1 MRQELYDLLPFILP
15 TKSTLTADQ
24 YTLLA
29 RKEFLTLYGHEIMNL
44 LHMTNIVAPEK
55 TYLPSADIPGAI
67 NTIKEYMDLVD
78 QASGI
83 FYLNNK
89 IQVCSG
95 TKTKPGFIE
104 NLYKQKQ
111 QGKIIPSELWHTK
124 KQRPGF
130 DNDCIVG
137 VIFWQFLVVFRR
149 VSIIARL
156 FPDDKNLAYNVANTS
171 RLIQE
176 TNELNNFLS
185 AFFARQSRVEGA
197 KKSAHKRGVPRE
209 RYAKLIYD
217 MGIQQKDT
225 LSQHISE
232 TRKRVRQE
240 YCKQYNCKN
249 SPLVDKILDDI
260 LISAPKR
267 DILAS

>member
-1 MRQELYDLLPFILP
+1 MRQDFYDLLPFILP
-15 TKSTLTADQ
+15 TENAPTADQ

-55 TYLPSADIPGAI
+55 TYLPSADFSKAI
-67 NTIKEYMDLVD
+67 DTIKENMDL
-78 QASGI
+78 AWSSWI
-83 FYLNNK
+83 FYLDNK
-89 IQVCSG
+89 IQVCSV
-95 TKTKPGFIE
+95 TKTKPGFRE
-104 NLYKQKQ
+104 NLLKQQQ
-111 QGKIIPSELWHTK
+111 QGKIIPAELWYTK

-130 DNDCIVG
+130 DNDCIG
-137 VIFWQFLVVFRR
+137 GLIFWQFLIVFRR
-149 VSIIARL
+149 VAIIARL
-156 FPDDKNLAYNVANTS
+156 FPDDKNLEYNIANVS

-176 TNELNNFLS
+176 TSELSNFLS
-185 AFFARQSRVEGA
+185 AFSARQSRVEGA
-197 KKSAHKRGVPRE
+197 KKSAQKRGVPRE

-232 TRKRVRQE
+232 TRKRVHQE
-240 YCKQYNCKN
+240 YCKQYNCKK

>member
-15 TKSTLTADQ
+15 TENAPTADQ
-24 YTLLA
+24 NNTLA
-29 RKEFLTLYGHEIMNL
+29 HKYFLGRYGHEIMKI

-55 TYLPSADIPGAI
+55 AYLPSADISKTI
-67 NTIKEYMDLVD
+67 DTIKAYMDLVD

-104 NLYKQKQ
+104 NLRKQQQ
-111 QGKIIPSELWHTK
+111 QGKIIPAELWHTK

-137 VIFWQFLVVFRR
+137 LIFWQFLIVFRR
-149 VSIIARL
+149 ISIIAHMS
-156 FPDDKNLAYNVANTS
+156 PDDKNLEYNIANASQLT
-171 RLIQE
+171 QE
-176 TNELNNFLS
+176 TNELSNFLN
-185 AFFARQSRVEGA
+185 AFYARQSRVEGA
-197 KKSAHKRGVPRE
+197 KKSADKRGIPRE
-209 RYAKLIYD
+209 RYTKLIYD
-217 MGIQQKDT
+217 MGLQSKDMSQQ
-225 LSQHISE
+225 QIPE
-232 TRKRVRQE
+232 TRKKIRQE
-240 YCKQYNCKN
+240 YCKRYKCKK
-249 SPLVDKILDDI
+249 SPLVDKILDDV
-260 LISAPKR
+260 LLSAPKR

>member
-1 MRQELYDLLPFILP
+1 MTQELYDLLPFILP
-15 TKSTLTADQ
+15 TKDAPTADQ

-29 RKEFLTLYGHEIMNL
+29 RKEFLPLYGHEIMKL

-55 TYLPSADIPGAI
+55 TYLPSADISKAI
-67 NTIKEYMDLVD
+67 DTIKEYMDL
-78 QASGI
+78 AWTSWI
-83 FYLNNK
+83 FYLDNK

-95 TKTKPGFIE
+95 TKTKPDFIE
-104 NLYKQKQ
+104 NLLKQQQ
-111 QGKIIPSELWHTK
+111 QGKIIPAELWYTK

-137 VIFWQFLVVFRR
+137 LIFWQFLIVFRR
-149 VSIIARL
+149 VAIIARL
-156 FPDDKNLAYNVANTS
+156 FPDDRSLEYSVANVS

-176 TNELNNFLS
+176 TSELSNFLS
-185 AFFARQSRVEGA
+185 AFSARQSRVEGA
-197 KKSAHKRGVPRE
+197 KKSAHKRGLPRE
-209 RYAKLIYD
+209 HYTKLIYD

-232 TRKRVRQE
+232 TRKTLRAE
-240 YCKQYNCKN
+240 YCKQYNCKK
-249 SPLVDKILDDI
+249 SPLTDKVLDDI

>member
-1 MRQELYDLLPFILP
+1 MTQELYDLLPFILP
-15 TKSTLTADQ
+15 TKSAPTADQ

-29 RKEFLTLYGHEIMNL
+29 RKEFLPLYGHEIMKL

-55 TYLPSADIPGAI
+55 TYLPSADISKAI
-67 NTIKEYMDLVD
+67 DTIKEYMDLAD
-78 QASGI
+78 RASGI

-95 TKTKPGFIE
+95 TKTRPNFIN

-111 QGKIIPSELWHTK
+111 QGKIIPAELWYTK

-137 VIFWQFLVVFRR
+137 LIFWQFLIVFRR
-149 VSIIARL
+149 VAIIARL
-156 FPDDKNLAYNVANTS
+156 FPDDRSLEYNVANVS

-176 TNELNNFLS
+176 TSELSNFLS

-209 RYAKLIYD
+209 HYAKLIYD

-240 YCKQYNCKN
+240 YCKRYKCKK
-249 SPLVDKILDDI
+249 SPLVDKTLDDV
-260 LISAPKR
+260 LLSAPKR

>member
-1 MRQELYDLLPFILP
+1 MTQELYDLLPFILP
-15 TKSTLTADQ
+15 TKDAPTADQ

-29 RKEFLTLYGHEIMNL
+29 RKEFLPLYDHEIMKL

-55 TYLPSADIPGAI
+55 TYLPSADISKAI
-67 NTIKEYMDLVD
+67 DTIKEYMDL
-78 QASGI
+78 AWTSWI
-83 FYLNNK
+83 FYLDNK

-95 TKTKPGFIE
+95 TKTKPDFIE
-104 NLYKQKQ
+104 NLLKQQQ
-111 QGKIIPSELWHTK
+111 QGKIIPAKLWYTK

-137 VIFWQFLVVFRR
+137 LIFWQFLIVFRR
-149 VSIIARL
+149 VAIIARL
-156 FPDDKNLAYNVANTS
+156 FPDDRSLEYSVANVS

-176 TNELNNFLS
+176 TSELSNFLS
-185 AFFARQSRVEGA
+185 AFSARQSRVEGA
-197 KKSAHKRGVPRE
+197 KKSAHKRGLPRE
-209 RYAKLIYD
+209 HYTKLIYD

-232 TRKRVRQE
+232 TRKTLRAE
-240 YCKQYNCKN
+240 YCKQYNCKK
-249 SPLVDKILDDI
+249 SPLTDKVLDDI

>member
-15 TKSTLTADQ
+15 TENAPTADQ
-24 YTLLA
+24 NNTLA
-29 RKEFLTLYGHEIMNL
+29 HKYFLGRYGHEIMKI

-55 TYLPSADIPGAI
+55 AYLPSADISKTI
-67 NTIKEYMDLVD
+67 DTIKAYMDLVD

-104 NLYKQKQ
+104 NLRKQQQ
-111 QGKIIPSELWHTK
+111 QGKIIPAELWHTK

-137 VIFWQFLVVFRR
+137 LIFWQFLIVFRR
-149 VSIIARL
+149 ISIIAHMS
-156 FPDDKNLAYNVANTS
+156 PDDKNLEYNIANASQLT
-171 RLIQE
+171 QE
-176 TNELNNFLS
+176 NNELSNFLS
-185 AFFARQSRVEGA
+185 AFYARQSRVEGA
-197 KKSAHKRGVPRE
+197 KKSAYKRGVPRE
-209 RYAKLIYD
+209 RYKKLIHD

-225 LSQHISE
+225 IPQRISE
-232 TRKRVRQE
+232 TRKTLRAE
-240 YCKQYNCKN
+240 YCKQYNCKK
-249 SPLVDKILDDI
+249 SPLTDKVLDDI

>member
-15 TKSTLTADQ
+15 TKNAPTADQ

-29 RKEFLTLYGHEIMNL
+29 RKEFLTLYDHEIIKL

-89 IQVCSG
+89 LQVCSG

-137 VIFWQFLVVFRR
+137 AIFWQFLIVFRR
-149 VSIIARL
+149 IAIIASL
-156 FPDDKNLAYNVANTS
+156 FPDDKNLEYNVANVS
-171 RLIQE
+171 RLTQE
-176 TNELNNFLS
+176 TSELSNFLS
-185 AFFARQSRVEGA
+185 AFSARQSRVEGA
-197 KKSAHKRGVPRE
+197 KKSAYKRGVPRE
-209 RYAKLIYD
+209 RYEKLIHD
-217 MGIQQKDT
+217 TGIQQKDT
-225 LSQHISE
+225 IPQRISE
-232 TRKRVRQE
+232 TRKTLRAE
-240 YCKQYNCKN
+240 YCKQYNCKK
-249 SPLVDKILDDI
+249 SPLTDKVLDDI

>member
-1 MRQELYDLLPFILP
+1 MTQELYDLLPFILP
-15 TKSTLTADQ
+15 TKNAPTADQ

-29 RKEFLTLYGHEIMNL
+29 RKEFLTLYGHEIMKL
-44 LHMTNIVAPEK
+44 LHMTNIVAPERAH
-55 TYLPSADIPGAI
+55 LPSADIPGAI

-95 TKTKPGFIE
+95 TKTRPNFIN

-137 VIFWQFLVVFRR
+137 AIFWQFLVVFRR

-176 TNELNNFLS
+176 TNELNNFLN
-185 AFFARQSRVEGA
+185 AFFTRQSRVEGA
-197 KKSAHKRGVPRE
+197 KKSSEKRRIPRE
-209 RYAKLIYD
+209 RYTKLTHD
-217 MGIQQKDT
+217 MGLQSKDMSQQ
-225 LSQHISE
+225 QIPE
-232 TRKRVRQE
+232 TRKKIRQE
-240 YCKQYNCKN
+240 YCKRYKCKK
-249 SPLVDKILDDI
+249 SPLVDKPLDDV
-260 LISAPKR
+260 LLSAPKR

>member
-1 MRQELYDLLPFILP
+1 
-15 TKSTLTADQ
+15 
-24 YTLLA
+24 
-29 RKEFLTLYGHEIMNL
+29 
-44 LHMTNIVAPEK
+44 
-55 TYLPSADIPGAI
+55 
-67 NTIKEYMDLVD
+67 MDL
-78 QASGI
+78 AWSSWI
-83 FYLNNK
+83 FYLDNK

-104 NLYKQKQ
+104 NLLKQQQ
-111 QGKIIPSELWHTK
+111 QGKIIPTELWYTK

-137 VIFWQFLVVFRR
+137 LIFWQFLIVFRR
-149 VSIIARL
+149 VAIIARL
-156 FPDDKNLAYNVANTS
+156 FSDDRSLEYSVANVS

-176 TNELNNFLS
+176 TSELSNFLS
-185 AFFARQSRVEGA
+185 AFSVRQSRVEGA
-197 KKSAHKRGVPRE
+197 KKSAHKRSVPRE

-225 LSQHISE
+225 LSKHISE

-240 YCKQYNCKN
+240 YCKQYNCKK
-249 SPLVDKILDDI
+249 SPLTDKVLDDI